1 MAKAPQLQ
9 RRPKERDQTRAP
21 QLQKRPRGRYHIY
34 EIDGVKV
41 PSVSQILS
49 CARKGPGLEWWFS
62 KIVAE
67 EAVDS
72 VGEIS
77 NRLKSDGREMTV
89 KWLAGARNRHSS
101 EAAGEGTDIHSLIA
115 AGDGSDPRSAAA
127 LRFLSDKGLKVAGTE
142 VCGANVR
149 DGYAGT
155 IDMVAEDPDGNLVVI
170 DWKADTSGDPTKR
183 PDLYP
188 EAARQVA
195 AYSEFDIVNAPFA
208 KVWRKRKSS
217 KPVVVSLRADG
228 TYQAGTVDTD
238 HSEALDGF
246 RACLYMWRATEA
258 PTCDLKSRAH
268 GLYTEEQY
276 RAVARRVDEL
286 IQAAEA
292 RVDATYYCPHHPEYR
307 GPCDCR
313 KPPTG
318 LYRLAAREHG
328 LEPADSYFVG
338 DKLTDVLPAD
348 ALGGQGILVRTGY
361 GASAGPSLPSG
372 FWAADD
378 LAGAAELIL
387 REQRL
392 RSLHQG

>member
-268 GLYTEEQY
+268 GLYTEMQEEHAVGAFSPRPKTGKAGKVLKPKGAAGNVVPLAPASPQRAEY
-276 RAVARRVDEL
+276 SGGWLCNYPITRTNGSIIKLCENPVSSEGVLCYQHRNRAVA
-286 IQAAEA
+286 
-292 RVDATYYCPHHPEYR
+292 
-307 GPCDCR
+307 
-313 KPPTG
+313 
-318 LYRLAAREHG
+318 
-328 LEPADSYFVG
+328 
-338 DKLTDVLPAD
+338 
-348 ALGGQGILVRTGY
+348 
-361 GASAGPSLPSG
+361 
-372 FWAADD
+372 
-378 LAGAAELIL
+378 
-387 REQRL
+387 
-392 RSLHQG
+392 